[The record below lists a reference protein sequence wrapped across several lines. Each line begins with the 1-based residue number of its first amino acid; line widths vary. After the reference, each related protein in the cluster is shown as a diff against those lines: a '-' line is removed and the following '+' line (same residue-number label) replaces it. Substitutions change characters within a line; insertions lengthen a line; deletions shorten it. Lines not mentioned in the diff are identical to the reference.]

1 MNAIKETTIK
11 SIQNLPD
18 SCTVEDIMYE
28 VNFVAQ
34 IYEGLEDSKQGKI
47 ISTDELFEKINTWK
61 K

>member
-28 VNFVAQ
+28 INFIAQ
-34 IYEGLEDSKQGKI
+34 IYEGLEDSKQGKV
-47 ISTDELFEKINTWK
+47 ISTDELLKRVDTWGK
-61 K
+61 